1 MSCCFEISLKLKEP
15 NEEDHQVLDNQ
26 TLANQMLDNRVLNNK
41 VLDHLVLDHRVLDNE
56 VLDHR
61 VLDNQVL
68 DHQAQG
74 NRVLDQQVLGNQ
86 VQNPLGLAPVRVRQ
100 RWSSDVLVLLVYS
113 SRWFWAPLV

>member
-26 TLANQMLDNRVLNNK
+26 MLANQMLDNRVLDRRVLNNK

-56 VLDHR
+56 
-61 VLDNQVL
+61 
-68 DHQAQG
+68 
-74 NRVLDQQVLGNQ
+74 VLDQQVLGNQ

-113 SRWFWAPLV
+113 SLWFWAPLV